1 MGDPSANTSARQT
14 CNPVGENCD
23 RPWWVCAHD
32 PRCVPDLGLTVREP
46 RYMETLDE
54 DERTGN

>member
-1 MGDPSANTSARQT
+1 MGEPRSNIGARAT

-32 PRCVPDLGLTVREP
+32 PRCVPDLGLTIRERP
-46 RYMETLDE
+46 YEITLDE
-54 DERTGN
+54 SERTDH